1 METVLCGATAYRYWR
16 TPPIVL
22 YLAAAPADSPALC
35 KFLRPDEVLAFRNDI
50 AERLPFLC
58 GCTGASWRRVGQTAR
73 DIQEARWLLAPSAS
87 FPLDVLA
94 QDRGARRSSGLM
106 STMFWNGSLPLGA
119 TSEITEDLGVTSPAL
134 TMVQMA
140 AKAGLTRT
148 LLLASELC
156 GGYAVYPAPA
166 PIKNQLQ
173 RIAAAGRL
181 TSFQGWRPCLN
192 GEGKVTEL
200 WQRDPLTTPE
210 ELLDMAIAAE
220 GHRGAAT
227 LRKAAELAIP
237 LAASPFET
245 QAGLLLGLP
254 KHLGGEGFGGLTH
267 NEKVELS
274 RDAKLVG
281 QRRCCYCD
289 IYWPDGLDVECQS
302 AQYHDNLDGFLSDA
316 ERAAALRLM
325 GVDVLPLTNGQLQDP
340 VRFNAFCD
348 AVALARGIERSPKTA
363 AQKLAAERLRSELFI
378 DWAALPELK
387 TRK

>member
-22 YLAAAPADSPALC
+22 HLAAAPADSVTLR
-35 KFLRPDEVLAFRNDI
+35 KFLREDEILAFRADL
-50 AERLPFLC
+50 AERLPFMRDC
-58 GCTGASWRRVGQTAR
+58 SGASWRNVSQAAR
-73 DIQEARWLLAPSAS
+73 DVRDAQWPLAPSAT

-94 QDRGARRSSGLM
+94 QERGNRRSSGLI
-106 STMFWNGSLPLGA
+106 STTFWNGGLPFEA
-119 TSEITEDLGVTSPAL
+119 TSDVTDDLGITTPAF

-140 AKAGLTRT
+140 AQAGFTRT

-156 GGYAVYPAPA
+156 GSYAVYPAPE
-166 PIKNQLQ
+166 PIRSLLQ
-173 RIAAAGRL
+173 RIASRGRL
-181 TSFQGWRPCLN
+181 KSFQGWRPCMD
-192 GEGKVTEL
+192 GEGRVTDL

-210 ELLDMAIAAE
+210 ELGAMAAAAE

-227 LRKAAELAIP
+227 LRKVAEAVVP

-245 QAGLLLGLP
+245 QAGLLLSLP
-254 KHLGGEGFGGLTH
+254 RRLGGEGFDGLSH

-281 QRRCCYCD
+281 QRQCCYCD

-316 ERAAALRLM
+316 ERAAALQLM
-325 GVDVLPLTNGQLQDP
+325 GVNVLPLTNAQLTDP
-340 VRFNAFCD
+340 YRFDAFCD
-348 AVALARGIERSPKTA
+348 AVALARGIKRKPRTESQNHATE
-363 AQKLAAERLRSELFI
+363 QLRSEILV
-378 DWAALPELK
+378 DWASLPDANS
-387 TRK
+387 RK